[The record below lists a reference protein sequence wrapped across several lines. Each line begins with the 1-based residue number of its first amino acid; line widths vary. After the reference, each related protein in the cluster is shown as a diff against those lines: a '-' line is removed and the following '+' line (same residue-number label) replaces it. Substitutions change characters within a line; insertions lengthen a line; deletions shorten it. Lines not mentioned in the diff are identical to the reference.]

1 MDSQSLYS
9 LPFLCVLFFCCFPYT
24 TSMIS
29 FFFPDFSPNDNNI
42 IVSGTAT
49 KAQVDEHP
57 SIRLTDNV
65 DNVGDNQYFSIG
77 RAYYYKPIPLWDPV
91 ANVITNFTT
100 TFEFVI
106 RTRNGESLW
115 SHSGGGI
122 AFFIT
127 SEDSVD
133 APTESIGG
141 WMGLFN
147 STTDGKSSSK
157 MVAVEFDTWNDTIWE
172 DDPSNNHVGI
182 DVNSIVSEVSRPYD
196 LTQRDGDDILMATV
210 SYDGTSEIL
219 SVFLKHLDHPYLPL
233 NLTHNV
239 KLRDVLPEK
248 VMMGFSAAT
257 GGGVPV
263 QAIRSWS
270 FSSTLD
276 LGSTQNGGKGN
287 SKMWLVGLITG
298 LVLLVS
304 GVGFGTYILWR
315 NSKRKK
321 VEEDEDLIE
330 GTGPKM
336 FAYKD
341 LVVAT
346 NNFSEEGKL
355 GQGGF
360 GGVYKGFWAKMNMEI
375 AVKKISSNSRQGK
388 KEYISEVIT
397 ISRLRHRNL
406 VQLVG
411 LSHEQEFVVVYEYMP
426 NGSLDSHLFGKRSH
440 LSWPRRSKIVHGLAS
455 GLLYLHEE
463 WEQCVVHR
471 DIKSSNVML
480 DSNFNAKLGDFGLA
494 RFVDHGLGSQT
505 TDLAGTRGYIAP
517 ESVMTSK
524 FSKESDVFSFGMVAL
539 EIACG
544 RKVVEPKVEESKISL
559 LNWVWELYGE
569 GRLLEAVDETLN
581 GDYDMD
587 EMKCLMTIGL
597 WCAHPDHTLR
607 PSIRQAIKVLNYEAP
622 LPSLLSKMPM
632 PLYNYYAPGTMTA
645 DQIQFFCTS
654 KESSTSAT
662 KDDSRV

>member
-9 LPFLCVLFFCCFPYT
+9 LPFLCVFFFCCFPYT
-24 TSMIS
+24 TSIIS
-29 FFFPDFSPNDNNI
+29 FSFPEFLPFDNNI
-42 IVSGTAT
+42 IVSGTAY
-49 KAQVDEHP
+49 KDQVEGHP
-57 SIRLTDNV
+57 SIQLTDKSA
-65 DNVGDNQYFSIG
+65 GDSTQAYGPVG

-91 ANVITNFTT
+91 ANVTTNFTA

-106 RTRNGESLW
+106 GRPSSFLDIGY
-115 SHSGGGI
+115 GI
-122 AFFIT
+122 GFFIT

-133 APTESIGG
+133 APKDSGG
-141 WMGLFN
+141 GRMGLFN
-147 STTDGKSSSK
+147 STTNGKSSSQ
-157 MVAVEFDTWNDTIWE
+157 MVAVEFDTLQDTWWR
-172 DDPSNNHVGI
+172 DDPSDNHVGI
-182 DVNSIVSEVSRPYD
+182 DVNSIVSKVSGAWN
-196 LTQRDGDDILMATV
+196 LTADILVATV

-219 SVFLKHLDHPYLPL
+219 SVFLKYWNLPNLPL
-233 NLTHNV
+233 NLTYNV

-248 VMMGFSAAT
+248 VMMGFSAAAF
-257 GGGVPV
+257 GVGPV
-263 QAIRSWS
+263 QAIRSWN

-298 LVLLVS
+298 LVLLVA
-304 GVGFGTYILWR
+304 GVSFGSYILWR
-315 NSKRKK
+315 NSKRKV

-360 GGVYKGFWAKMNMEI
+360 GSVYKGFLAKTNMEI
-375 AVKKISSNSRQGK
+375 AVKKISSNSNQGK
-388 KEYISEVIT
+388 KEYTSEVIT

-411 LSHEQEFVVVYEYMP
+411 WSHEQEFVVVYEYMP
-426 NGSLDSHLFGKRSH
+426 NGSLDSHLFDLRSH

-494 RFVDHGLGSQT
+494 RFVDHELGSRT
-505 TDLAGTRGYIAP
+505 TDLAGTRGYVAP
-517 ESVMTSK
+517 EYFITSK
-524 FSKESDVFSFGMVAL
+524 FSKESDVFSFGVVAL

-544 RKVVEPKVEESKISL
+544 RKVVEPKVEASKISL
-559 LNWVWELYGE
+559 LNWVWVLYGE

-597 WCAHPDHTLR
+597 WCANPDHTLR
-607 PSIRQAIKVLNYEAP
+607 PSIRQAIRVLNYEAP
-622 LPSLLSKMPM
+622 LPSLPSKMP
-632 PLYNYYAPGTMTA
+632 LSSYYYAPEAMTD
-645 DQIQFFCTS
+645 DQIQYFTCTS
-654 KESSTSAT
+654 KGGSTTAT

>member
-1 MDSQSLYS
+1 
-9 LPFLCVLFFCCFPYT
+9 
-24 TSMIS
+24 MIS
-29 FFFPDFSPNDNNI
+29 FSFPEFLPNDNNI
-42 IVSGTAT
+42 TVSGTAT
-49 KAQVDEHP
+49 KAQVDKHP
-57 SIRLTDNV
+57 SIRLTDIV
-65 DNVGDNQYFSIG
+65 DNNQRFAIG

-91 ANVITNFTT
+91 ANVTTNFTT
-100 TFEFVI
+100 TFEFI
-106 RTRNGESLW
+106 LRTRYGDLSDK
-115 SHSGGGI
+115 GGGI

-127 SEDSVD
+127 SEDSADV
-133 APTESIGG
+133 PTDSIGG

-147 STTDGKSSSK
+147 STTEGKSK
-157 MVAVEFDTWNDTIWE
+157 LVAVEFDTWP
-172 DDPSNNHVGI
+172 DPSWVDGRRDHVGI
-182 DVNSIVSEVSRPYD
+182 DVNSIVSKVKKAWN
-196 LTQRDGDDILMATV
+196 LTGTGSYGGKNVLMATV

-219 SVFLKHLDHPYLPL
+219 SVLLKHLNPPYEPL
-233 NLTHNV
+233 NLNCNV
-239 KLRDVLPEK
+239 KLRDGLPEK

-257 GGGVPV
+257 VNGVPV
-263 QAIRSWS
+263 QAIRSWD

-298 LVLLVS
+298 LVLLVA
-304 GVGFGTYILWR
+304 GVSFGTYILWR
-315 NSKRKK
+315 NSKRKE
-321 VEEDEDLIE
+321 VEEEEDLIE

-360 GGVYKGFWAKMNMEI
+360 GGVYKGFLAKMNMEV
-375 AVKKISSNSRQGK
+375 AVKKISSNSKQGK
-388 KEYISEVIT
+388 REYISEVKT
-397 ISRLRHRNL
+397 VSRLRHRNL

-411 LSHEQEFVVVYEYMP
+411 WSHEQEFVVVYEYMP
-426 NGSLDSHLFGKRSH
+426 NGSLDSHLFGKKSH
-440 LSWPRRSKIVHGLAS
+440 LLWPKRSKIVHGIAS

-505 TDLAGTRGYIAP
+505 TNLAGTMGYIAP
-517 ESVMTSK
+517 ECLITSK
-524 FSKESDVFSFGMVAL
+524 FSKESDVFSFGIVVL

-544 RKVVEPKVEESKISL
+544 RKVVEPKEEESKISL

-569 GRLLEAVDETLN
+569 GRLLEAVDEMLN

-587 EMKCLMTIGL
+587 EMKCLMIIGL
-597 WCAHPDHTLR
+597 WCAIPDHTLR
-607 PSIRQAIKVLNYEAP
+607 PSIRQAIKVLNDEAP
-622 LPSLLSKMPM
+622 LPSLPSKMPQ
-632 PLYNYYAPGTMTA
+632 PLYYNAPGAMTA
-645 DQIQFFCTS
+645 DQIQFACTS
-654 KESSTSAT
+654 KGRSTSAT

>member
-1 MDSQSLYS
+1 
-9 LPFLCVLFFCCFPYT
+9 
-24 TSMIS
+24 MIS
-29 FFFPDFSPNDNNI
+29 FSFPNFLPNDNNI
-42 IVSGTAT
+42 TVSGTAT

-65 DNVGDNQYFSIG
+65 DNFGDNKYLATG

-91 ANVITNFTT
+91 ANVTTNFTT

-106 RTRNGESLW
+106 RTRNNESSW
-115 SHSGGGI
+115 GHFGGGI

-133 APTESIGG
+133 IPTNSDGSY
-141 WMGLFN
+141 MGLFN
-147 STTDGKSSSK
+147 GTTVGKSSSK
-157 MVAVEFDTWNDTIWE
+157 MVAVEFDTWQDAAWG
-172 DDPSNNHVGI
+172 DAPSDNHVGI
-182 DVNSIVSEVSRPYD
+182 DVNSLVSIANSTWN
-196 LTQRDGDDILMATV
+196 LTSGDILVATV

-219 SVFLKHLDHPYLPL
+219 SVFLKYLNLPNLPL

-263 QAIRSWS
+263 QAIRSWN

-276 LGSTQNGGKGN
+276 LGSTQNGGKGS
-287 SKMWLVGLITG
+287 SKMWLIGLIIG
-298 LVLLVS
+298 LVLLV
-304 GVGFGTYILWR
+304 VGLSFGSYILGR
-315 NSKRKK
+315 NSKRKV

-360 GGVYKGFWAKMNMEI
+360 GSVYKGFLAKTGMEI
-375 AVKKISSNSRQGK
+375 AVKKISSNSNQGK
-388 KEYISEVIT
+388 KEYTSEVIT

-411 LSHEQEFVVVYEYMP
+411 WSHEQEFIVVYEYMP
-426 NGSLDSHLFGKRSH
+426 NGSLDSHLFGKKSH
-440 LSWPRRSKIVHGLAS
+440 LLWPRRSKIVHGLAS
-455 GLLYLHEE
+455 GLLYLHDE
-463 WEQCVVHR
+463 WEQCVLHR

-505 TDLAGTRGYIAP
+505 TDLAGTRGYVAP
-517 ESVMTSK
+517 ECFITSK

-544 RKVVEPKVEESKISL
+544 RKVVEPEVEESKISL
-559 LNWVWELYGE
+559 LNWVWVLYGE

-587 EMKCLMTIGL
+587 EMKCLMIIGL

-607 PSIRQAIKVLNYEAP
+607 PSMRQAIRVLNDEASLPSLPSKMP
-622 LPSLLSKMPM
+622 LPSY
-632 PLYNYYAPGTMTA
+632 YNAFEAMTA
-645 DQIQFFCTS
+645 EFTCTS
-654 KESSTSAT
+654 KGGSISAVR
-662 KDDSRV
+662 DDSRV

>member
-276 LGSTQNGGKGN
+276 LGSTQNGGKGTL
-287 SKMWLVGLITG
+287 KMWLVGLITG
-298 LVLLVS
+298 LVLFVS
-304 GVGFGTYILWR
+304 G
-315 NSKRKK
+315 
-321 VEEDEDLIE
+321 
-330 GTGPKM
+330 
-336 FAYKD
+336 
-341 LVVAT
+341 
-346 NNFSEEGKL
+346 
-355 GQGGF
+355 
-360 GGVYKGFWAKMNMEI
+360 
-375 AVKKISSNSRQGK
+375 
-388 KEYISEVIT
+388 
-397 ISRLRHRNL
+397 
-406 VQLVG
+406 
-411 LSHEQEFVVVYEYMP
+411 
-426 NGSLDSHLFGKRSH
+426 
-440 LSWPRRSKIVHGLAS
+440 
-455 GLLYLHEE
+455 E

-480 DSNFNAKLGDFGLA
+480 DSNFNAKLGDF
-494 RFVDHGLGSQT
+494 
-505 TDLAGTRGYIAP
+505 
-517 ESVMTSK
+517 
-524 FSKESDVFSFGMVAL
+524 
-539 EIACG
+539 
-544 RKVVEPKVEESKISL
+544 
-559 LNWVWELYGE
+559 
-569 GRLLEAVDETLN
+569 EAVDETLN

>member
-1 MDSQSLYS
+1 
-9 LPFLCVLFFCCFPYT
+9 
-24 TSMIS
+24 MIS
-29 FFFPDFSPNDNNI
+29 FSFPNFLPNDNNI
-42 IVSGTAT
+42 TVSGTAT

-65 DNVGDNQYFSIG
+65 DNFGVNKYLATG

-91 ANVITNFTT
+91 TNVTTNFTT

-106 RTRNGESLW
+106 RTRNNESSW
-115 SHSGGGI
+115 DHSGGGI

-133 APTESIGG
+133 VPTGSDGSY
-141 WMGLFN
+141 MGLFN
-147 STTDGKSSSK
+147 GTTAGKSSSK
-157 MVAVEFDTWNDTIWE
+157 MVAVEFDTWQDEAWG
-172 DDPSNNHVGI
+172 DAPSDNHVGI
-182 DVNSIVSEVSRPYD
+182 DVNSLVSIANSTWN
-196 LTQRDGDDILMATV
+196 LTSGDILVATV

-219 SVFLKHLDHPYLPL
+219 SVFLKYLNLPNLPL

-263 QAIRSWS
+263 QAIRSWN

-276 LGSTQNGGKGN
+276 LGSTQNGEKG
-287 SKMWLVGLITG
+287 SFKMWLIGLIIG
-298 LVLLVS
+298 LVLLV
-304 GVGFGTYILWR
+304 VGLSFGSYILGR
-315 NSKRKK
+315 NSKRKV

-330 GTGPKM
+330 GAGPKM
-336 FAYKD
+336 FAYED
-341 LVVAT
+341 LAVAT

-360 GGVYKGFWAKMNMEI
+360 GSVYKGFLAKMNMDI
-375 AVKKISSNSRQGK
+375 AVKKILSNSNQGK

-411 LSHEQEFVVVYEYMP
+411 WSHEQEFVVVYEYMP
-426 NGSLDSHLFGKRSH
+426 NGSLDSHLFDKKSH
-440 LSWPRRSKIVHGLAS
+440 LSWPRRFEIVHGLAS

-480 DSNFNAKLGDFGLA
+480 DSKFNAKLGDFGLA
-494 RFVDHGLGSQT
+494 RFVDHGLSAQT
-505 TDLAGTRGYIAP
+505 TIVAGTRGYIAP
-517 ESVMTSK
+517 ECNFTSK
-524 FSKESDVFSFGMVAL
+524 FSKKSDVFSFGMVAL

-544 RKVVEPKVEESKISL
+544 RKAVEPEVEESKISL
-559 LNWVWELYGE
+559 LSWVWELYGE

-587 EMKCLMTIGL
+587 EMKCLMTNGL

-607 PSIRQAIKVLNYEAP
+607 TSLRQAIKVLNNEAP
-622 LPSLLSKMPM
+622 LPSLLSIMPM
-632 PLYNYYAPGTMTA
+632 PLYNYYAPGAMTA
-645 DQIQFFCTS
+645 DQIQYFTCTS
-654 KESSTSAT
+654 KGGSTSAS

>member
-1 MDSQSLYS
+1 M
-9 LPFLCVLFFCCFPYT
+9 
-24 TSMIS
+24 
-29 FFFPDFSPNDNNI
+29 DNNQ
-42 IVSGTAT
+42 GLA
-49 KAQVDEHP
+49 
-57 SIRLTDNV
+57 
-65 DNVGDNQYFSIG
+65 IG

-91 ANVITNFTT
+91 ANVTTNFTT
-100 TFEFVI
+100 TFEFI
-106 RTRNGESLW
+106 LRTRYEDLSDK
-115 SHSGGGI
+115 GGGI

-127 SEDSVD
+127 SEDSADV
-133 APTESIGG
+133 PTHSIRG

-147 STTDGKSSSK
+147 STTEGKSK
-157 MVAVEFDTWNDTIWE
+157 LVAVEFDTWP
-172 DDPSNNHVGI
+172 DPSWVDGRRDHVGI
-182 DVNSIVSEVSRPYD
+182 DVNSIVSKVKKAWN
-196 LTQRDGDDILMATV
+196 LTGTGSYGGKNVLMATV

-219 SVFLKHLDHPYLPL
+219 SVLLKHLNPPYEPL
-233 NLTHNV
+233 NLNCNV

-257 GGGVPV
+257 VNGVPV
-263 QAIRSWS
+263 QAIRSWD

-298 LVLLVS
+298 LVLLVA
-304 GVGFGTYILWR
+304 GVSFGTYILWR
-315 NSKRKK
+315 NSKRKE
-321 VEEDEDLIE
+321 VEEEEDLIE

-360 GGVYKGFWAKMNMEI
+360 GGVYKGFLAKMNMEV
-375 AVKKISSNSRQGK
+375 AVKKISSNSKQGK
-388 KEYISEVIT
+388 REYISEVKT
-397 ISRLRHRNL
+397 VSRLRHRNL

-411 LSHEQEFVVVYEYMP
+411 WSHEQEFVVVYEYMP
-426 NGSLDSHLFGKRSH
+426 NGSLDSHLFGKKSH
-440 LSWPRRSKIVHGLAS
+440 LLWPKRSKIVHGIAS

-505 TDLAGTRGYIAP
+505 TNLAGTMGYIAP
-517 ESVMTSK
+517 ECLITSK
-524 FSKESDVFSFGMVAL
+524 FSKESDVFSFGIVVL

-544 RKVVEPKVEESKISL
+544 RKVVEPKEEESKISL
-559 LNWVWELYGE
+559 LNWVWELHGE
-569 GRLLEAVDETLN
+569 GRLLEAVDEMLN

-587 EMKCLMTIGL
+587 EMKCLMIIGL
-597 WCAHPDHTLR
+597 WCAIPDHTLR
-607 PSIRQAIKVLNYEAP
+607 PSIRQAIKVLNDEAP
-622 LPSLLSKMPM
+622 LPSLPSKMPQ
-632 PLYNYYAPGTMTA
+632 PLYYNAPGAMTA
-645 DQIQFFCTS
+645 DQIQFACTS
-654 KESSTSAT
+654 KGRSTSAT